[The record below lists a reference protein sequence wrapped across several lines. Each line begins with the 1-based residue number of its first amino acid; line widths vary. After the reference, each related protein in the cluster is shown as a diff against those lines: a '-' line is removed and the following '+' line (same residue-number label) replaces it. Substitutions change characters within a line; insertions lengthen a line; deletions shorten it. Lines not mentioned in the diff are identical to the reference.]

1 LHFRSGEPVRI
12 GRRERDDFIRF
23 ASESASRLLRVAEL
37 LLRDRF
43 VAEDAVQTTLLRVFQ
58 HWDRAKENPQAYSRT
73 VLLNVCR
80 DQWRRDAF
88 RPRTELSDALERE
101 PERSRSLL
109 EIFEDRAYLDGLL
122 RDLTEQQRA
131 ILVLRFYLDLSVAET
146 AELLGLPEGTIK
158 SYTSRALATV
168 RRSLP
173 EQRKERPECSPTN
186 S

>member
-1 LHFRSGEPVRI
+1 MRGK
-12 GRRERDDFIRF
+12 RREREGFIRF
-23 ASESASRLLRVAEL
+23 ASESASHLLRAAEL
-37 LLRDRF
+37 LLGERV

-80 DQWRRDAF
+80 DHWRRDVN
-88 RPRTELSDALERE
+88 RPSVELSDAVEGE
-101 PERSRSLL
+101 SERSPSL
-109 EIFEDRAYLDGLL
+109 FEVFDDRAYLHDLL
-122 RDLTEQQRA
+122 RDLSEQQRA
-131 ILVLRFYLDLSVAET
+131 ILVLRFYLDLSVGET

-173 EQRKERPECSPTN
+173 EPRKEGTECSPTN